1 MLPKPETACFL
12 IADISGYTSFL
23 AGVELDHAHDII
35 ADLMDT
41 VVRRLRPPFRLAKFE
56 GDAAFFYAVADKLDG
71 SVLQDAIESA
81 YFAYRKRLRNIK
93 QASSCE
99 CKACSRM
106 QGLDLKFVSHHGE
119 FIKHRMAGREEL
131 AGRDVIVIHRLLK
144 NAVNE
149 RLGGHAYA
157 LYSDACVQAMDID
170 PVVQGL
176 VEHQESIDIIGDV
189 KCWVRDLEE
198 AWARENDRRRNEVT
212 RDKAMSVIEFD
223 IETPRPTVWEYF
235 TQPSLRPKWRGA
247 DEVRETPESGRRGIG
262 TTNHCMHGAHT
273 IIEEVIDWRPFDYLT
288 LTTLLPMPGAPK
300 VLMTYAFS
308 DTAGAAGAGSGT
320 HIEIRVAKP
329 KPKDKAFLEHVCAE
343 FQKTIT
349 GEVATLRRMLEEQ
362 KGAPVAVEEPALPVS
377 ADRFLTQPVNPP

>member
-1 MLPKPETACFL
+1 MVAKLESAYFL

-35 ADLMDT
+35 SDLMNT

-56 GDAAFFYAVADKLDG
+56 GDAAFFYAVADKVDG

-81 YFAYRKRLRNIK
+81 YFAYRKRLRDIRM
-93 QASSCE
+93 ASACE
-99 CKACSRM
+99 CSACSKM
-106 QGLDLKFVSHHGE
+106 QDLDLKFVSHHGE

-149 RLGGHAYA
+149 RFGGHAYA
-157 LYSDACVQAMDID
+157 LYSDAAVQAMNID
-170 PVVQGL
+170 PLAQGL
-176 VEHQESIDIIGDV
+176 AKHQESIDIIGEV

-198 AWARENDRRRNEVT
+198 AWAQENDHRRNEVT
-212 RDKAMSVIEFD
+212 HDKAISVIEFD
-223 IETPRPTVWEYF
+223 IAAPRSTVWEYF
-235 TQPSLRPKWRGA
+235 TQPDLRPKWRGA
-247 DEVRETPESGRRGIG
+247 DGVRETSDSGRRGVG

-273 IIEEVIDWRPFDYLT
+273 IIEEVVDWRPVDYLT

-308 DTAGAAGAGSGT
+308 EIAGDGT
-320 HIEIRVAKP
+320 HVEIRVAKP
-329 KPKDKAFLEHVCAE
+329 KPKDKAFLEHVVPE
-343 FQKTIT
+343 FKKTIT
-349 GEVATLRRMLEEQ
+349 GEVATLRLMLEGQ
-362 KGAPVAVEEPALPVS
+362 KGAPALVEEPALPVS
-377 ADRFLTQPVNPP
+377 AERFLTQPVNTP

>member
-1 MLPKPETACFL
+1 MVAKLESAYFL

-35 ADLMDT
+35 SDLMNT

-56 GDAAFFYAVADKLDG
+56 GDAAFFYAVADKVDG

-81 YFAYRKRLRNIK
+81 YFAYRKRLRDIK
-93 QASSCE
+93 MASACE
-99 CKACSRM
+99 CSACSKM
-106 QGLDLKFVSHHGE
+106 QDLDLKFVSHHGE

-149 RLGGHAYA
+149 RFGGHAYA
-157 LYSDACVQAMDID
+157 LYSDAAVQAMNID
-170 PVVQGL
+170 PLAQGL
-176 VEHQESIDIIGDV
+176 AEHQESIDIIGEV

-198 AWARENDRRRNEVT
+198 VWAQENDRQRNEVT
-212 RDKAMSVIEFD
+212 HDKAINVIEFD
-223 IETPRPTVWEYF
+223 IAAPRPTVWEYF
-235 TQPSLRPKWRGA
+235 TQPGLRPKWRGA
-247 DEVRETPESGRRGIG
+247 DGVRETSESGRRGVG

-273 IIEEVIDWRPFDYLT
+273 IIEEVVDWRPVDYLT

-308 DTAGAAGAGSGT
+308 EIAGDGT

-329 KPKDKAFLEHVCAE
+329 KPKDKAFLEHVVPE

-349 GEVATLRRMLEEQ
+349 AEVATLRLMLEGQ
-362 KGAPVAVEEPALPVS
+362 KGAPALVEEPALPVS
-377 ADRFLTQPVNPP
+377 AERFLTQPVNTP